1 MHEFTYLYRKNRR
14 QFKQLKPIYAAYRR
28 QTVINHGG
36 EELPLRVFKSELR
49 RVLWHTDEC
58 IWSNNPRCFIVMH
71 EGDTVIGFADI
82 RAVST
87 DLLETD
93 YPYGTVEDFCIAEEF
108 RNKGYGRILFEK
120 VENVLRKNGTKTILM
135 TPDPK
140 TGVGFWEKM
149 GFINTNEVLPDTE
162 STVYRKE
169 I

>member
-1 MHEFTYLYRKNRR
+1 MHEFTYLYRKNKRR
-14 QFKQLKPIYAAYRR
+14 FKQLKPFYAAYRR
-28 QTVINHGG
+28 QTVINHDG
-36 EELPLRVFKSELR
+36 EELSLGVFKRELM
-49 RVLWHTDEC
+49 RVLHHTDEC
-58 IWSNNPRCFIVMH
+58 IWSNNPRCFIVLH
-71 EGDTVIGFADI
+71 EGKTVIGFADI

-93 YPYGTVEDFCIAEEF
+93 YTYGTVEDFCIAEEF

-140 TGVGFWEKM
+140 TGVAFWKKM
-149 GFINTNEVLPDTE
+149 GFASTGEVIPDTK
-162 STVYRKE
+162 SVVYRKD

>member
-14 QFKQLKPIYAAYRR
+14 QFKQLKPLYADYRR

-36 EELPLRVFKSELR
+36 DDLPERVFRRELG
-49 RVLWHTDEC
+49 RVLRHTDEC
-58 IWSNNPRCFIVMH
+58 IWSNNPRCFIVLH

-93 YPYGTVEDFCIAEEF
+93 YPYGTVEDFCIAEEY
-108 RNKGYGRILFEK
+108 RNKGYGRILYDR
-120 VENVLRKNGTKTILM
+120 VETVLRKNGTKTILM

-140 TGVGFWEKM
+140 TGVAFWEKM
-149 GFINTNEVLPDTE
+149 GFASTDAFIPDTK
-162 STVYRKE
+162 SVVYRKD

>member
-36 EELPLRVFKSELR
+36 DDLPERVFRRELG
-49 RVLWHTDEC
+49 RVLRHTDEC
-58 IWSNNPRCFIVMH
+58 IWSNNPRCFIVLH
-71 EGDTVIGFADI
+71 EGDTLLGFADI

-87 DLLETD
+87 GLLETD
-93 YPYGTVEDFCIAEEF
+93 YPYGTVEDFCIAEEY
-108 RNKGYGRILFEK
+108 RNQGYGRILFEK

-140 TGVGFWEKM
+140 TGVAFWEKM
-149 GFINTNEVLPDTE
+149 GFASTDAFIPDTK
-162 STVYRKE
+162 SVVYRKD